1 MGEGYITRPAAW
13 GQQGRKGRVQ
23 ATIKSTL
30 SSQLMIT
37 TSMDHLNGVL
47 KLPCYSKQCLL
58 LWTGGWQVR
67 MSGWK
72 EMECKTLQ
80 VVHSPL
86 SNSHGWNACK
96 SQPKFN
102 FRAWI
107 RYIWECIFMSSSFTK
122 VGLELVNQTGPWSP
136 LPWIR
141 PSKYIPA
148 VFGLVEGANELQ
160 MTRRGLV
167 GKITS

>member
-1 MGEGYITRPAAW
+1 MGKGYITRPAAW

-47 KLPCYSKQCLL
+47 KLPWCSKQCLL

-80 VVHSPL
+80 VVHSPPSNFTRLGMLAKVSQNPTFGHGLDTFGSVFLCPKL
-86 SNSHGWNACK
+86 SQK
-96 SQPKFN
+96 
-102 FRAWI
+102 
-107 RYIWECIFMSSSFTK
+107 
-122 VGLELVNQTGPWSP
+122 LELIWSSKWARILPFAKFCPVNRC
-136 LPWIR
+136 LR
-141 PSKYIPA
+141 
-148 VFGLVEGANELQ
+148 LLDCL
-160 MTRRGLV
+160 RG
-167 GKITS
+167 